1 MTGSALN
8 GNEMKY
14 GYCTGFST
22 EPRFGL
28 GLEFL
33 DMIREAGF
41 DYVEFPLMNFYKM
54 PESEFSSVV
63 EKTEKS
69 DLKSLAACNFFPA
82 DIKLV
87 GKRVDVNKTASYL
100 DSVLPRLKRL
110 GILKIILGSGPSRT
124 FGPEQTRKEA
134 FDQFVGILKDVIL
147 PRTKRAG
154 MLVCI
159 EPFDKTC
166 CNLIVSASEGLELVR
181 TVHDDGLEMM
191 VDLFHMM
198 CNGESLDS
206 LKPCVDHVRHVH
218 IAGFNRRIPEE
229 SDEYVFNALNILFKL
244 GYEETVSFE
253 TEKPETW
260 QEARLALSKVKN
272 LFGR

>member
-1 MTGSALN
+1 
-8 GNEMKY
+8 MKY

-41 DYVEFPLMNFYKM
+41 DYVEFPLMNFYEM

-69 DLKSLAACNFFPA
+69 DIKSLAACNFFPA

-87 GKRVDVNKTASYL
+87 GKGIDVNKTASYL
-100 DSVLPRLKRL
+100 DSILPRLKRL

-198 CNGESLDS
+198 SNGESLDS
-206 LKPCVDHVRHVH
+206 LKSCVDHVRHVH

-253 TEKPETW
+253 TEKPKTW
-260 QEARLALSKVKN
+260 KDASRALSKIKN